1 MTAASP
7 HGTQA
12 PRAPDR
18 LSRRVGARMAQ
29 VLADVGH
36 YLWGGW
42 GSLASLCLLFAAW
55 DGLASQLDP
64 LILPSP
70 QAAMASLVA
79 QLSQPDAWGQVLAT
93 TRRALLGFVLS
104 VAVGSTLGLLA
115 GLFATASMVSRPIIT
130 WLMGMPPIAWLVLAL
145 LWFGSGDGT
154 PVFTVFVACMPI
166 VFVGAMQGTRT
177 LDGQWRELAQV
188 LGLSVWQRLTDVY
201 APHVLSYV
209 LPAWVA
215 ALGMSWKIVVM
226 AELLSTPDGI
236 GAALAVSRSHMD
248 TQASLAWILALVGSL
263 LALEYLV
270 LEPFKRHVESWR
282 RDTSSTP

>member
-12 PRAPDR
+12 ARAPDR

-79 QLSQPDAWGQVLAT
+79 QLSQPDAWGHVLAT

-282 RDTSSTP
+282 RDTSSAP

>member
-1 MTAASP
+1 MTATSP
-7 HGTQA
+7 HGTQVA
-12 PRAPDR
+12 RAPDR
-18 LSRRVGARMAQ
+18 LSGRVGARMAQ

-70 QAAMASLVA
+70 QAAMASLAA
-79 QLSQPDAWGQVLAT
+79 QLSQPDAWGHVLVT
-93 TRRALLGFVLS
+93 TRRALLGFMLS

-282 RDTSSTP
+282 RDTSSAP

>member
-1 MTAASP
+1 MTATSAT
-7 HGTQA
+7 GTQV
-12 PRAPDR
+12 PRAPNR
-18 LSRRVGARMAQ
+18 LSRRVGARIAQ
-29 VLADVGH
+29 VVADAGH

-70 QAAMASLVA
+70 QAAMASLA
-79 QLSQPDAWGQVLAT
+79 TQLAQPDAWGQVLAT

>member
-1 MTAASP
+1 MTATSP

-12 PRAPDR
+12 ARAPDR

>member
-1 MTAASP
+1 MTATSP
-7 HGTQA
+7 RDTQVA
-12 PRAPDR
+12 RAPNR
-18 LSRRVGARMAQ
+18 LGNRVGARMAQ
-29 VLADVGH
+29 VLAAAGH
-36 YLWGGW
+36 YLWSGW

-79 QLSQPDAWGQVLAT
+79 QLAQPDAWGQVLAT

-270 LEPFKRHVESWR
+270 LEPFKRHVEAWR
-282 RDTSSTP
+282 RDTSATP

>member
-1 MTAASP
+1 MMPNPMEPSHLDTPPRPSWRDTAA
-7 HGTQA
+7 
-12 PRAPDR
+12 RA
-18 LSRRVGARMAQ
+18 
-29 VLADVGH
+29 LAATGH
-36 YLWGGW
+36 YLWSGW
-42 GSLASLCLLFAAW
+42 GSLASLFLLFAAW

-64 LILPSP
+64 LILPTP
-70 QAAMASLVA
+70 QAALAALA
-79 QLSQPDAWGQVLAT
+79 QLLSTQDAWAQVWAT
-93 TRRALLGFVLS
+93 TRRALVGFALS
-104 VAVGSTLGLLA
+104 VAVGSGLGLLA
-115 GLFATASMVSRPIIT
+115 GLFVTTSMMARPIVT
-130 WLMGMPPIAWLVLAL
+130 LLMGMPPIAWLILAL

-154 PVFTVFVACMPI
+154 PVFTVFVACFPI

-201 APHVLSYV
+201 VPHVVSYV

-236 GAALAVSRSHMD
+236 GASLAVSRSHLD
-248 TQASLAWILALVGSL
+248 TEASMAWILALVGSL

-270 LEPFKRHVESWR
+270 LEPFKRQVEAWR
-282 RDTSSTP
+282 KEPPSAP

>member
-1 MTAASP
+1 MTATQAN
-7 HGTQA
+7 GTQV
-12 PRAPDR
+12 PRAPER
-18 LSRRVGARMAQ
+18 LGHRVGARIAHMA
-29 VLADVGH
+29 VAAGH
-36 YLWGGW
+36 YLWSGW

-79 QLSQPDAWGQVLAT
+79 QLAQPDAWGQVLAT

-270 LEPFKRHVESWR
+270 LEPFKRHVEAWR
-282 RDTSSTP
+282 RDTSAAP

>member
-1 MTAASP
+1 MTATSAT
-7 HGTQA
+7 GTQV
-12 PRAPDR
+12 PRAPNR
-18 LSRRVGARMAQ
+18 LSRRVGARIAQ
-29 VLADVGH
+29 VVADAGH

-70 QAAMASLVA
+70 QAAMASLA
-79 QLSQPDAWGQVLAT
+79 TQLAQPDAWGQVLAT

-282 RDTSSTP
+282 RDTSSAP